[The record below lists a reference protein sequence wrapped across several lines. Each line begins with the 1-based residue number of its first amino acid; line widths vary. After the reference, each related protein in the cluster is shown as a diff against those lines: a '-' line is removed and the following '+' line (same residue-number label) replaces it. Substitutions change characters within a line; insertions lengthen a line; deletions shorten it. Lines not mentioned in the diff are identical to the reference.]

1 MSGSHVRNDRPAYV
15 ASSHLL
21 QCPHAI
27 EKGKPVAR
35 RGRKAYGPLKEVAE
49 LPNRPGRERGCDRG
63 EWEPS
68 GALTSALEQM
78 SLLPGTER
86 NGDPTRLEPYVEEA
100 LKTLEHL
107 ERQRGLSEREKAR
120 AGALGMLRASIERI
134 HK

>member
-1 MSGSHVRNDRPAYV
+1 MQVSN
-15 ASSHLL
+15 LL
-21 QCPHAI
+21 QCPDAI

-49 LPNRPGRERGCDRG
+49 LPNRPEQERGCDQQ

-68 GALTSALEQM
+68 GALTSALEEM

-86 NGDPTRLEPYVEEA
+86 NGDLARLEPYVEEA
-100 LKTLEHL
+100 LRTLEHL

-120 AGALGMLRASIERI
+120 AGALRMLQASIERVQ
-134 HK
+134 

>member
-1 MSGSHVRNDRPAYV
+1 MATCETTAPHTLQVSD
-15 ASSHLL
+15 LL
-21 QCPHAI
+21 QCPHVI

-49 LPNRPGRERGCDRG
+49 LPNRLQRERRCDQK

-68 GALTSALEQM
+68 GALTSALEEM

-86 NGDPTRLEPYVEEA
+86 NGDLARLEPYVQEA
-100 LKTLEHL
+100 LETLEHL

-120 AGALGMLRASIERI
+120 AGALGMLQASIERA